1 MLALVGVEWMFA
13 ILILIVFTNRYVF
26 GTLLRFWDQRNAP
39 GYAPDPQVWPTV
51 SIIVPV
57 YNEGSHVLQTA
68 KSFSQLQYPADQ
80 LSIVFVDDCSSDE
93 TPEYLAQVANTWPW
107 MKVRTNRYNMG
118 KRLGIKEAVLDLDSE
133 LILSVDSDVIVE
145 PQALAHLVRH
155 MKATNVDAVGGCVF
169 VSNANETWLAKMQA
183 VKYWVGYTFLKNV
196 ENAFD
201 HVMCLSGCLTL
212 YKRSALLAVDK
223 DVETRTFLGDDVK
236 YGEDRFLTRKLVE
249 RGFKTRLCFEARCYT
264 KAPPKFA
271 SYLSQQLRW
280 RRSNSIDF
288 ITALPH
294 LHKFHPLV
302 VVHYVSVSL
311 LLFFYP
317 LFIVAQVVRL
327 GFVIPMLEHVLL
339 VTVFAVAYELNKNK
353 LPKFAQTSGL
363 WFLTMAFVF
372 PVMYL
377 TMTPLGLA
385 TLGTTSWE
393 TRGGGKKKKA
403 IAIDARAPQ

>member
-26 GTLLRFWDQRNAP
+26 GTLLRIWDKRNASDFA
-39 GYAPDPQVWPTV
+39 GDPDVWPSV
-51 SIIVPV
+51 AIVVPV

-68 KSFSQLQYPADQ
+68 KSFSRLQYPADK
-80 LSIVFVDDCSSDE
+80 LSIVFVDDCSTDG
-93 TPEYLAQVANTWPW
+93 TYDYLLQISQTWNW
-107 MKVRTNRYNMG
+107 MKVRRNSHNMG
-118 KRLGIKEAVLDLDSE
+118 KRLGIKEAVLDLETE

-145 PQALAHLVRH
+145 PNALANLVRH

-183 VKYWVGYTFLKNV
+183 VKYWVGYMFLKNI

-249 RGFKTRLCFEARCYT
+249 RGFKTRLCFNARCYT
-264 KAPPKFA
+264 KAPPKM
-271 SYLSQQLRW
+271 SGYLSQQLRW

-302 VVHYVSVSL
+302 LVHYVSISL

-317 LFIVAQVVRL
+317 LFLVAQVMRL
-327 GFVIPMLEHVLL
+327 GFVLPMIEHALL
-339 VTVFAVAYELNKNK
+339 VTVFAVAYEFYKHK

-363 WFLTMAFVF
+363 WFLAIVVVF

-385 TLGTTSWE
+385 TLGTTAWE
-393 TRGGGKKKKA
+393 TRGAQKPKKKA
-403 IAIDARAPQ
+403 KIGRRVTD